1 MLRPTKG
8 MMTGGVK
15 GGPTKQAPI
24 VRPTEIERAP
34 PKPLPETKETAPAPE
49 TPAEMTFTFVEGKER
64 GDASPYTLY
73 KQTGEVRQVTVDDL
87 RAFYNDPKQ
96 TNRIPEVFGTF
107 DNYLAYMTERE
118 ELLQSGELT
127 LGDWAEATGG
137 LTFEQE
143 MILKGEDL
151 RVDLNDPLQ
160 NPAELARR
168 VTSAQ
173 QAGYQNWINSEVNKN
188 LLEKYGVKS
197 TVYSDSGDKFE
208 WNGSAY
214 VKTVNEDHAGVGD
227 FVKIGLAIAA
237 GVATGG
243 AASGALSSALGA
255 TGSAAVG
262 AGLGSVVSQG
272 LATGEIDIEKALIA
286 AATAGITNEFSE
298 FLGTYVEGSTQEQI
312 KRLRDIQATVQPGGN
327 AYQAAQQQI
336 DLLTG
341 ALESADLVNQGG
353 SIVNLVGDA
362 TEAYNQYRDIQENI
376 DNFTEENEDAAW
388 QTPDTTDILGD
399 VQVQIRDYVSE
410 LEEQREES
418 RESGEAGAQ
427 PVQPVEDI
435 FADTTA
441 EETGLEPE
449 TTITEEM
456 FSEYFPQPIEG
467 PQGDPG
473 RDGIDGI
480 DGIDGADGRDGIDGV
495 DGRDGRDG
503 RDGVDGRDAD
513 PEVVRGIVESVVNNA
528 ISNIPPGTSTEE
540 VKEIVN
546 AAIIGLDIPEGMTAD
561 QVREIV
567 GTAIGNIQ
575 FPDSVTQEQVNQVV
589 SGVRSDLETATTEL
603 GASIAD
609 VRGEVRD
616 VESSLRDAL
625 EAQSEGQ
632 TRELTEAEARLLSEI
647 TGVEAGLLQQ
657 LSTVQGGLNSR
668 LQNLGT
674 DLDSVRDELGT
685 SILGVQRE
693 VSEVER
699 SLTEA
704 LEAATL
710 GQATDLSD
718 AEARLLSELTGVEED
733 ILQQMAESD
742 AGLEAGLFDLGTNI
756 NQVRADLQS
765 QIQTT
770 QQETAQSLEQATEER
785 RQLQEALA
793 AQASGQARQLTEAEA
808 RLLSEITGVEAGVL
822 QQLSTVE
829 GALNTRLNNIG
840 TDISQVQV
848 DLESSI
854 AGVRGEVRD
863 VETSLQNALAA
874 QAQGQA
880 RQLTDAEARLLSQIT
895 GVEANTLRQLST
907 VEGALNNQ
915 LNQLGTNIGDVQ
927 TQLEFSIAGV
937 RGEVK
942 DVERSLQD
950 ALSAQSAGQARALTE
965 AEARLLS
972 QITGVNAQTLQQ
984 LSTVEGALNT
994 QLNQLGTNI
1003 NSVQNQL
1010 EQSIAGIAAGQQ
1022 TAEQERRD
1030 LQQALIAVGG
1040 DVNRLDAQTRQQFE
1054 AFGEDVNQL
1063 FAGVNVDIEGLQAGQ
1078 VSQAEAFAQY
1088 QADAATQ
1095 ATQATEER
1103 RNLQQAIIGAQG
1115 NIEAL
1120 DANTRQQ
1127 FEEFGENVNEL
1138 FSDVDV
1144 DIEALQEGQIS
1155 QAEAQAAFEQSV
1167 SEQFGQVGEGLAGL
1181 GEGLEGLGQG
1191 VAGLGAGLGM
1201 GLLSL
1206 GQQQEQ
1212 LAAELA
1218 KPDPIP
1224 FDPFLKGLS
1233 PFQIL
1238 TPTAL
1243 SSVQQKDAVSELDK
1257 YIRQTGMLV

>member
-8 MMTGGVK
+8 MMTGSVK

-64 GDASPYTLY
+64 GDAAQNYLY
-73 KQTGEVRQVTVDDL
+73 GQEGEVQRLTVSEL
-87 RAFYNDPKQ
+87 RDYFESDKV
-96 TNRIPEVFGTF
+96 NRLPEVFGTF

-118 ELLQSGELT
+118 QLIQSGDYDV
-127 LGDWAEATGG
+127 GNWAEADTG
-137 LTFEQE
+137 FSEDQE
-143 MILKGEDL
+143 MILEGDADL
-151 RVDLNDPLQ
+151 TIDPSDPGQ
-160 NPAELARR
+160 NLENLRR
-168 VTSAQ
+168 QQTSTQ
-173 QAGYQNWINSEVNKN
+173 QGAYNNWINSEANQA
-188 LLEKYGVKS
+188 LLQKYGVNP
-197 TVYSDSGDKFE
+197 TVYSDSGDKFA

-214 VKTVNEDHAGVGD
+214 VKVVDESSAGISD
-227 FVKIGLAIAA
+227 FVKIGLAVAA

-243 AASGALSSALGA
+243 AASSALSSALGA

-262 AGLGSVVSQG
+262 AGLGSAVSQG
-272 LATGEIDIEKALIA
+272 IATGEIDLEKALVA
-286 AATAGITNEFSE
+286 AATAGITNEFNE
-298 FLGTYVEGSTQEQI
+298 FLESQEIIGTTQDAIDRAEDSISLLDVNTPRYEEAIRQLDILKGNLEAANTVLEGG
-312 KRLRDIQATVQPGGN
+312 DIIMNFAGGIN
-327 AYQAAQQQI
+327 
-336 DLLTG
+336 
-341 ALESADLVNQGG
+341 
-353 SIVNLVGDA
+353 NLA
-362 TEAYNQYRDIQENI
+362 NELADIQENV
-376 DNFTEENEDAAW
+376 NEFTEENEDAAW

-410 LEEQREES
+410 LEEQREQ
-418 RESGEAGAQ
+418 SGESGAQ
-427 PVQPVEDI
+427 PAEDI

-441 EETGLEPE
+441 DEAGFEADVN
-449 TTITEEM
+449 ITEEM
-456 FSEYFPQPIEG
+456 FSEYFPEPVEG

-473 RDGIDGI
+473 RDGVDGIDGVDGVDGRDGI

-513 PEVVRGIVESVVNNA
+513 PEVVRGI
-528 ISNIPPGTSTEE
+528 
-540 VKEIVN
+540 
-546 AAIIGLDIPEGMTAD
+546 
-561 QVREIV
+561 
-567 GTAIGNIQ
+567 
-575 FPDSVTQEQVNQVV
+575 
-589 SGVRSDLETATTEL
+589 
-603 GASIAD
+603 
-609 VRGEVRD
+609 

-693 VSEVER
+693 VSEIER

-770 QQETAQSLEQATEER
+770 QQETAESLEQATDER
-785 RQLQEALA
+785 RE
-793 AQASGQARQLTEAEA
+793 
-808 RLLSEITGVEAGVL
+808 
-822 QQLSTVE
+822 
-829 GALNTRLNNIG
+829 
-840 TDISQVQV
+840 
-848 DLESSI
+848 
-854 AGVRGEVRD
+854 
-863 VETSLQNALAA
+863 
-874 QAQGQA
+874 
-880 RQLTDAEARLLSQIT
+880 
-895 GVEANTLRQLST
+895 
-907 VEGALNNQ
+907 
-915 LNQLGTNIGDVQ
+915 
-927 TQLEFSIAGV
+927 
-937 RGEVK
+937 
-942 DVERSLQD
+942 
-950 ALSAQSAGQARALTE
+950 
-965 AEARLLS
+965 
-972 QITGVNAQTLQQ
+972 
-984 LSTVEGALNT
+984 
-994 QLNQLGTNI
+994 
-1003 NSVQNQL
+1003 
-1010 EQSIAGIAAGQQ
+1010 
-1022 TAEQERRD
+1022 
-1030 LQQALIAVGG
+1030 LQQALILVGG
-1040 DVNRLDAQTRQQFE
+1040 DISRLDAQTRQQFE
-1054 AFGEDVNQL
+1054 DFGQNVNEL
-1063 FAGVNVDIEGLQAGQ
+1063 FSDVNVDIEGLQAGQ
-1078 VSQAEAFAQY
+1078 ISQAEAFAQY
-1088 QADAATQ
+1088 QADAASQ
-1095 ATQATEER
+1095 AEEAAEDR

>member
-1 MLRPTKG
+1 MLRPKKG
-8 MMTGGVK
+8 MFTDDTVYAGGTPNFDERTGQSTGSVK

-49 TPAEMTFTFVEGKER
+49 PEAEMTFTFVEGKER
-64 GDASPYTLY
+64 GNAAQNYLY
-73 KQTGEVRQVTVDDL
+73 GQEGEVQQLTVSEL
-87 RAFYNDPKQ
+87 RDYFESDKV
-96 TNRIPEVFGTF
+96 NRLPEVFGTF

-118 ELLQSGELT
+118 QLIQSGDYDT
-127 LGDWAEATGG
+127 GSWAEADTGF
-137 LTFEQE
+137 TQDQE
-143 MILKGEDL
+143 MLLAGEDL
-151 RVDLNDPLQ
+151 TIDPSDPMQ
-160 NPAELARR
+160 DPAQLERMQ
-168 VTSAQ
+168 TQ
-173 QAGYQNWINSEVNKN
+173 TQAAAYNNWINSDANQA
-188 LLEKYGVKS
+188 LLQKYGVNPV
-197 TVYSDSGDKFE
+197 VYSNSGDKFA

-214 VKTVNEDHAGVGD
+214 VKVVDEDHAGVGD

-243 AASGALSSALGA
+243 AASSALSSALGA

-262 AGLGSVVSQG
+262 AGLGSAVSQG
-272 LATGEIDIEKALIA
+272 IATGEIDIEKALIA

-341 ALESADLVNQGG
+341 ALESADLVNQSG

-410 LEEQREES
+410 LEEQREQ
-418 RESGEAGAQ
+418 SGESGAQ
-427 PVQPVEDI
+427 PAEDI

-456 FSEYFPQPIEG
+456 FSEYFPEPVEG

-473 RDGIDGI
+473 RDGVDGI
-480 DGIDGADGRDGIDGV
+480 DGVDGVDGRDGIDGV
-495 DGRDGRDG
+495 DGQRGEQGEQGDPGRDGIDG

-540 VKEIVN
+540 VREIVN

-765 QIQTT
+765 QMQTT
-770 QQETAQSLEQATEER
+770 QEETTRGFEQASDER
-785 RQLQEALA
+785 RQLQE
-793 AQASGQARQLTEAEA
+793 
-808 RLLSEITGVEAGVL
+808 
-822 QQLSTVE
+822 
-829 GALNTRLNNIG
+829 
-840 TDISQVQV
+840 
-848 DLESSI
+848 
-854 AGVRGEVRD
+854 
-863 VETSLQNALAA
+863 ALAA

-880 RQLTDAEARLLSQIT
+880 RQLTEAEARLLSQIT

-907 VEGALNNQ
+907 VEGALNN
-915 LNQLGTNIGDVQ
+915 
-927 TQLEFSIAGV
+927 
-937 RGEVK
+937 
-942 DVERSLQD
+942 
-950 ALSAQSAGQARALTE
+950 
-965 AEARLLS
+965 
-972 QITGVNAQTLQQ
+972 
-984 LSTVEGALNT
+984 

-1115 NIEAL
+1115 DIEQL

-1127 FEEFGENVNEL
+1127 LEEFGGTVNEL
-1138 FSDVDV
+1138 FSDVNV
-1144 DIEALQEGQIS
+1144 DIEALQAGQIS
-1155 QAEAQAAFEQSV
+1155 QAEAQQAFQQSTE
-1167 SEQFGQVGEGLAGL
+1167 EQFGEIGGQIGDL
-1181 GEGLEGLGQG
+1181 GTQIGGIQSDISGIGRGLEGLGEG
-1191 VAGLGAGLGM
+1191 VAGLGQGLGAGLM
-1201 GLLSL
+1201 GLAAQQAMLP
-1206 GQQQEQ
+1206 GQIAAATPIDPVEFEKFQRGLTRRK
-1212 LAAELA
+1212 LA
-1218 KPDPIP
+1218 DPLRIGM
-1224 FDPFLKGLS
+1224 FTGG
-1233 PFQIL
+1233 
-1238 TPTAL
+1238 AR
-1243 SSVQQKDAVSELDK
+1243 SV
-1257 YIRQTGMLV
+1257 